1 MTKRSSRENPKD
13 RKCSEDMGDKPPPK
27 KRKRDDDAKTMWIK
41 DDTLPTDSSADE
53 TPKPTILLLT
63 GSPNEEDEDEDEDY
77 EPDDEPEDEPDFL
90 QYLMEKYV
98 VESDRPQTRS
108 QTQKKKE
115 LTKKEKEEKVPLTL
129 TKKESAYY
137 KSQSVDKRQ
146 ELFDIMKRMST
157 LSMTE
162 GEVPHKFK
170 VLELPV
176 SDYVKSTVIK
186 KISAVEEMGA
196 ESGEAYKLRTWIDA
210 FLRVPFGKI
219 VPLPVKIEDGRQ
231 KCTEFMLE
239 ARKSMDQSIYGMVP
253 AKTQIMQ
260 ILAQLLV
267 NPNSVGNVIALQGPM
282 GVGKC
287 HAKDT
292 PILMYDGSFKL
303 VQDVCVDDLIM
314 GDNSKPRKVL
324 GLGRGKDEM
333 YRITPVKGE
342 PFTVNSEH
350 ILCLKQSGVGS
361 IVTVHNLN
369 KTIGFKT
376 KRVDNKTKAL
386 QYKTFSSY
394 ESANEYLHGFG
405 EEDNITEISVKDY
418 LKLSSEVKRN
428 YLKLY
433 RKGVDFDHKELD
445 FDPYIIGLWLGD
457 GASNSPTITS
467 QDAVILGYLNTH
479 LHKYD
484 LMLVYRAQ
492 YDYYIR
498 SYKKNQNKFL
508 DVLKTH
514 NLLNN
519 KHVPSMY
526 KINDRETRLKVL
538 AGLLDSDGYMIHNC
552 FEIAQKSKVLAD
564 DILFLARS
572 LGFAAYCKTREK
584 SCDYKSEKRT
594 GTYHIIIISGN
605 IDEIPVRIQRKKASV
620 RQQDKDVLVTGF
632 TVESI
637 GEGDYYGFT
646 LDGNSRYLMGDF
658 TVTHNTSLAR
668 NAIANVMKRPF
679 EFFSLGG
686 ASDIANFVGH
696 SYTYEGSMWGRIAD
710 SIMHAGAMNPVLYFD
725 ELDKVSSTPHGDEIV
740 SMMIHLTDRSQNS
753 QFHDRY
759 FSGVDFDLSQCLFVF
774 SFNDIEKVHPI
785 LRDRMSVIH
794 CGGYNETDKKA
805 ILKDYIWPQLL
816 ERLKFNIED
825 IVLTDEAIKHLI
837 SEFSGEEKGVRT
849 LIRTVETM
857 MTRLNMLRIVD
868 DESMKQYVFFVEYTT
883 PFVITEPVLQKLLT
897 DLNKKDPEHWRSMYN

>member
-1 MTKRSSRENPKD
+1 MYCILFISIKQMTKRSSKENPKD

-27 KRKRDDDAKTMWIK
+27 KRKRDDDSKTMWIN
-41 DDTLPTDSSADE
+41 DDTLPTDSSAED
-53 TPKPTILLLT
+53 TTKPTILLNIHI
-63 GSPNEEDEDEDEDY
+63 SKNSSSSNEEDEDEEEDEDY
-77 EPDDEPEDEPDFL
+77 EPNDEPDFI
-90 QYLMEKYV
+90 QYLMDKYV
-98 VESDRPQTRS
+98 DDENRPQTRS

-115 LTKKEKEEKVPLTL
+115 KEDKVPLTL

-137 KSQSVDKRQ
+137 KSQPLEKRK
-146 ELFDIMKRMST
+146 ELLDIMKRMST

-186 KISAVEEMGA
+186 KISAVEEMGP

-210 FLRVPFGKI
+210 FLRVPFGKT

-239 ARKSMDQSIYGMVP
+239 ARTSMDKSIYGMVP

-282 GVGKC
+282 GVGK
-287 HAKDT
+287 
-292 PILMYDGSFKL
+292 
-303 VQDVCVDDLIM
+303 
-314 GDNSKPRKVL
+314 
-324 GLGRGKDEM
+324 
-333 YRITPVKGE
+333 
-342 PFTVNSEH
+342 
-350 ILCLKQSGVGS
+350 
-361 IVTVHNLN
+361 
-369 KTIGFKT
+369 
-376 KRVDNKTKAL
+376 
-386 QYKTFSSY
+386 
-394 ESANEYLHGFG
+394 
-405 EEDNITEISVKDY
+405 
-418 LKLSSEVKRN
+418 
-428 YLKLY
+428 
-433 RKGVDFDHKELD
+433 
-445 FDPYIIGLWLGD
+445 
-457 GASNSPTITS
+457 
-467 QDAVILGYLNTH
+467 
-479 LHKYD
+479 
-484 LMLVYRAQ
+484 
-492 YDYYIR
+492 
-498 SYKKNQNKFL
+498 
-508 DVLKTH
+508 
-514 NLLNN
+514 
-519 KHVPSMY
+519 
-526 KINDRETRLKVL
+526 
-538 AGLLDSDGYMIHNC
+538 
-552 FEIAQKSKVLAD
+552 
-564 DILFLARS
+564 
-572 LGFAAYCKTREK
+572 
-584 SCDYKSEKRT
+584 
-594 GTYHIIIISGN
+594 
-605 IDEIPVRIQRKKASV
+605 
-620 RQQDKDVLVTGF
+620 
-632 TVESI
+632 
-637 GEGDYYGFT
+637 
-646 LDGNSRYLMGDF
+646 
-658 TVTHNTSLAR
+658 TSLAR

-725 ELDKVSSTPHGDEIV
+725 ELDKVSTTPHGEEV
-740 SMMIHLTDRSQNS
+740 VNMMIHLTDRSQNS

-816 ERLKFNIED
+816 ERLKFKQEE
-825 IVLTDEAIKHLI
+825 IVLTDEAIKFLI
-837 SEFSGEEKGVRT
+837 SEYSGEEKGVRT

-868 DESMKQYVFFVEYTT
+868 DESMKQYVFFVEYTS